1 MKSYAK
7 YIQAKCVIEDL
18 TFPFDGKFVGFELQ

>member
-7 YIQAKCVIEDL
+7 YIQAKCVTKDL
-18 TFPFDGKFVGFELQ
+18 TFPIDVEFVGFELQ